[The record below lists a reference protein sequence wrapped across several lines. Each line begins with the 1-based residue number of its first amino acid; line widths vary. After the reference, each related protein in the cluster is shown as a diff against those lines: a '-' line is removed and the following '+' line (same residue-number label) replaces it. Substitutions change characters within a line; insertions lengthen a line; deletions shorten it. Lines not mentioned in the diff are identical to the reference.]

1 MKILHHA
8 VRWPVLVAGLVAF
21 VAICAFVPPL
31 VGNSQEGNDTPGLV
45 EELRVGQDGGRT
57 RIVLQFNKA
66 TDEKAAAFRWF
77 TLPEPA
83 RVVVDFTDIT
93 FKNSPN
99 LVKLPG
105 DGLAKG
111 MRAGRFRPGTVRMV
125 LDLTSGGR
133 VNVFAIPPRGGN
145 GPRLVIDLVKLKK
158 GESPTNVPPPEDV
171 VDAGKAPQVNPS
183 KIEDEPADVVPPK
196 VVRDVGEDSQIG
208 PRDKVTVVLDAGHG
222 GVDPGACGRT
232 IHLCEKNL
240 TLDMVKLVRDRLRS
254 DKIEVIL
261 TRDTDVFI
269 PLPDRPRVAQ
279 KNNADLFVSLH
290 ADIHPTNRDVTGATV
305 YMVSEKASDREA
317 ARLANSENDRDVM
330 AGVALGKESKE
341 VQNILLSLVQRDT
354 LNNSVYLARSVL
366 DELGS
371 FTEVRKHDVMSAG
384 FRVLKSPDVPSILVE
399 MGYLSNAKEERQLAD
414 SGYRKRLADTIA
426 KGIRNYIQKN
436 IHY

>member
-1 MKILHHA
+1 MKL
-8 VRWPVLVAGLVAF
+8 VRWPVLVVGMLALVAF
-21 VAICAFVPPL
+21 AAFVPPL
-31 VGNSQEGNDTPGLV
+31 VGNSADGSTTPGLV
-45 EELRVGQDGGRT
+45 ESLRVGQDGGRT
-57 RIVLQFNKA
+57 RLVLQFNKE
-66 TDEKAAAFRWF
+66 TTEKDFTFRWF
-77 TLPEPA
+77 TLPQPA
-83 RVVVDFTDIT
+83 RVVVDFGDIT

-99 LVKLPG
+99 LVKLPPA
-105 DGLAKG
+105 GLAKAL
-111 MRAGRFRPGTVRMV
+111 RAGRFRPGTVRMV
-125 LDLTSGGR
+125 LDLASEGR
-133 VNVFAIPPRGGN
+133 VNVFGIPPRGGN
-145 GPRLVIDLVKLKK
+145 GPRLVIDLVTLKK
-158 GESPTNVPPPEDV
+158 GEKPTNVPPPDDV
-171 VDAGKAPQVNPS
+171 VTQGKAPIIAPT
-183 KIEDEPADVVPPK
+183 KIEDEPAPVVPPQ
-196 VVRDVGEDSQIG
+196 VTRDVTTGG
-208 PRDKVTVVLDAGHG
+208 RDHVTVVLDAGHG

-261 TRDTDVFI
+261 TRDTDVYI

-290 ADIHPTNRDVTGATV
+290 ADIHPTNSSVKGATV
-305 YMVSEKASDREA
+305 YMVSEKASDKEA

-366 DELGS
+366 DELGG
-371 FTEVRKHDVMSAG
+371 FTEVRKRDVMSAG

-399 MGYLSNAKEERQLAD
+399 MGYLSNATEERKLAD
-414 SGYRKRLADTIA
+414 QNYRKKLADTIA
-426 KGIRNYIQKN
+426 HGIRNYIQQN

>member
-1 MKILHHA
+1 MNFA
-8 VRWPVLVAGLVAF
+8 RWPLMVAVVMVVG
-21 VAICAFVPPL
+21 AIACFVPPL
-31 VGNSQEGNDTPGLV
+31 VGHSQDGRDGPGLV
-45 EELRVGQDGGRT
+45 EDLRVGQDGGRT
-57 RIVLQFNKA
+57 RIVLQFNQA
-66 TDEKAAAFRWF
+66 TTEKDFGFRWF

-83 RVVVDFTDIT
+83 RVVVDFGDIT

-105 DGLAKG
+105 NGLAKG

-125 LDLTSGGR
+125 LDMAAPGR
-133 VNVFAIPPRGGN
+133 VNVFGIPPRGGQ
-145 GPRLVIDLVKLKK
+145 GPRLVIDLVTLKR
-158 GESPTNVPPPEDV
+158 GEKPTDVPPPADV
-171 VDAGKAPQVNPS
+171 VTTGQAPQTKPT
-183 KIEDEPADVVPPK
+183 KIEDEPADVVPPQ
-196 VVRDVGEDSQIG
+196 VTRDVSG
-208 PRDKVTVVLDAGHG
+208 PRRDRVTVVLDAGHG
-222 GVDPGACGRT
+222 GVDPGACGKT

-269 PLPDRPRVAQ
+269 PLPDRPKVAQ
-279 KNNADLFVSLH
+279 KANADLFVSLH
-290 ADIHPTNRDVTGATV
+290 ADIHPTNRLVKGATV
-305 YMVSEKASDREA
+305 YMVSEKASDKEA

-366 DELGS
+366 DELGG
-371 FTEVRKHDVMSAG
+371 FTEVRKHDVMYAG

-399 MGYLSNAKEERQLAD
+399 MGYLSNPTEERQLGDA
-414 SGYRKRLADTIA
+414 GYRKRLADTIA
-426 KGIRNYIQKN
+426 RGIKNYVQQN

>member
-1 MKILHHA
+1 MKLIKWPFLVTGLLA
-8 VRWPVLVAGLVAF
+8 VLAFGVVL
-21 VAICAFVPPL
+21 PPL
-31 VGNSQEGNDTPGLV
+31 TGNSQDANDAPGLV

-57 RIVLQFNKA
+57 RIVLEFNEM
-66 TDEKAAAFRWF
+66 TDEKTAAFRWF

-83 RVVVDFTDIT
+83 RVVVDFNDIT

-125 LDLTSGGR
+125 LDLTAPGR
-133 VNVFAIPPRGGN
+133 VNVFGIPPRGGK

-158 GESPTNVPPPEDV
+158 GEVATNVPPPEDV
-171 VDAGKAPQVNPS
+171 VTAGKAPQTNPI
-183 KIEDEPADVVPPK
+183 KIEDEPADVVPPQ
-196 VVRDVGEDSQIG
+196 VVREVGEGSQIG
-208 PRDKVTVVLDAGHG
+208 PRERVTVVLDAGHG
-222 GVDPGACGRT
+222 GVDPGACGKK
-232 IHLCEKNL
+232 IHLCEKGL
-240 TLDMVKLVRDRLRS
+240 TLEMVKLVRDRLRS

-279 KNNADLFVSLH
+279 RNNADLFVSLH
-290 ADIHPTNRDVTGATV
+290 ADIHPTNSAVKGATV

-317 ARLANSENDRDVM
+317 ARLASSENDRDVM

-354 LNNSVYLARSVL
+354 LNNSIYLARSVL
-366 DELGS
+366 DELGG

-399 MGYLSNAKEERQLAD
+399 MGYLSNPQEERQLGDA
-414 SGYRKRLADTIA
+414 GYRKKLADSIA
-426 KGIRNYIQKN
+426 RGIRKYIQEN